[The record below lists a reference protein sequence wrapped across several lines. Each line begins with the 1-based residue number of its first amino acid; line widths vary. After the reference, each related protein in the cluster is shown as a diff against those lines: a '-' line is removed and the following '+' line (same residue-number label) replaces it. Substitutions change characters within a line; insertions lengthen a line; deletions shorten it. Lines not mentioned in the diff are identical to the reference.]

1 MITKELINPKT
12 IVVVGGSN
20 TIQKPGGKVLKNLID
35 NGFDVGNLLAV
46 NPKEDNI
53 QGIKTFK
60 SVEDLPQV
68 DLAIIAIAAK
78 YTVDTVRILAEQKN
92 TKAFIILSAG
102 YSEESEEGGKLEQV
116 IVEIINKNNGS
127 LIGPNCIGVMNYNYA
142 GVFTTPIP
150 KLDPQGVDFIS
161 GSGATAVFIME
172 AGIPKGLKFAS
183 VYSVG
188 NSAQLGVEDVLEY
201 MDESFDSAT
210 SPKVKLLYL
219 ESIKNPQK
227 LLKHAQSLI
236 QKGAKIAAIKSGAS
250 EAGSRAASSHTG
262 ALAGSDVAVDSL
274 FRKAGIVRCYGREEL
289 TTVASVFMHPEV
301 AGKNIAIITHAGGPA
316 VMLTDTLSNSG
327 LSVPHIEGEKADIL
341 LEKLFPG
348 SAVGN
353 PIDFLATGTAEQLGH
368 IIDAV
373 NNDFDHIDAMV
384 VIFGSPGLFDVYD
397 VYELLDE
404 KMKHTKKPI
413 FPVLPSIINVK
424 DEIQFFIDKGRIAFT
439 DEVIFGQAF
448 SKVVNNQIRN
458 KAMANTNRMQITV
471 DTAAIRQIIDET
483 KTDGYL
489 APEKVQV
496 LLDAAGIT
504 RAGEEVATEKSDAIA
519 KAKKMG
525 YPIVM
530 KVVGPVHK
538 SDVGGVM
545 LNIDNDDSVAENFDK
560 MMKILDATGVLMQP
574 MLSGTELFLGVKQ
587 EGNSGHLIF
596 CGLGGIFVEVLK
608 DVQNS
613 IAPISLLEAKEMIQ
627 NLNGYKIIKGVRGQI
642 PVNEDLYAEFIVRLS
657 KLVEAAPEISE
668 MDVNPLIAFDNQIV
682 AVDARILLEVSIS

>member
-1 MITKELINPKT
+1 MITQELINPKT
-12 IVVVGGSN
+12 IVVIGGSN
-20 TIQKPGGKVLKNLID
+20 TVQKPGGKVLKNLID
-35 NGFDVGNLLAV
+35 NGFDTENLFTV

-60 SVEDLPQV
+60 SVEDLPQI

-102 YSEESEEGGKLEQV
+102 YSEESKEGGKLEQE
-116 IVEIINKNNGS
+116 IVEIINQHNGS

-150 KLDPQGVDFIS
+150 KLDPEGVDFIS

-201 MDESFDSAT
+201 MDESFDPTT

-219 ESIKNPQK
+219 ESIKKPQK

-236 QKGAKIAAIKSGAS
+236 RKGAKIAAIKSGTS

-301 AGKNIAIITHAGGPA
+301 TGKNIAIITHAGGPA

-327 LSVPHIEGEKADIL
+327 LSVPHIEGEKADAL

-397 VYELLDE
+397 VYTLLDD
-404 KMKHTKKPI
+404 KMKNTKKPI

-448 SKVVNNQIRN
+448 SKVVNNQMRN
-458 KAMANTNRMQITV
+458 KALTKTDSTQITV

-483 KTDGYL
+483 KTEGYL
-489 APEKVQV
+489 SPQKVQA

-504 RAGEEVATEKSDAIA
+504 RAGEEVATKKSDAIA
-519 KAKKMG
+519 KAKKLG

-538 SDVGGVM
+538 SDVGGVA
-545 LNIDNDDSVAENFDK
+545 LNIDNDNTVAETFDK
-560 MMKILDATGVLMQP
+560 MMNIPDATGVLMQP
-574 MLSGTELFLGVKQ
+574 MLSGTELFLGVKK
-587 EGNSGHLIF
+587 EDDFGHLIF

-613 IAPISLLEAKEMIQ
+613 LAPISLPEAKEMIR
-627 NLNGYKIIKGVRGQI
+627 NLNGYKIIKGVRGQT
-642 PVNEDLYAEFIVRLS
+642 PVNEDLYSEFIVRLS
-657 KLVEAAPEISE
+657 KLVETAPEITE
-668 MDVNPLIAFDNQIV
+668 MDVNPLIAFDNKIV
-682 AVDARILLEVSIS
+682 AVDARIKLG

>member
-1 MITKELINPKT
+1 MVTKELINPKT
-12 IVVVGGSN
+12 IVVIGGSN

-35 NGFDVGNLLAV
+35 NGFDTNNLFTV

-78 YTVDTVRILAEQKN
+78 YTVDTIRILAEQKD

-102 YSEESEEGGKLEQV
+102 YSEESEEGAKLEHE
-116 IVEIINKNNGS
+116 IVDIINRNNGS

-150 KLDPQGVDFIS
+150 KLDPQGVDFVS

-188 NSAQLGVEDVLEY
+188 NSAQLGVEDILEY
-201 MDESFDSAT
+201 MDKSFDPTT

-219 ESIKNPQK
+219 ESIKKPKK

-236 QKGAKIAAIKSGAS
+236 RKGAKIAAIKSGTS

-301 AGKNIAIITHAGGPA
+301 TGKNIAIITHAGGPA
-316 VMLTDTLSNSG
+316 VMLTDTLSNNG
-327 LSVPHIEGEKADIL
+327 LSVPHIEGKKADAL

-373 NNDFDHIDAMV
+373 NNDFDNIDAMV

-448 SKVVNNQIRN
+448 AKMVNNQMRN
-458 KAMANTNRMQITV
+458 KILANAGNDNITV
-471 DTAAIRQIIDET
+471 ETAAIRQIIDNT
-483 KTDGYL
+483 NIDGYL
-489 APEKVQV
+489 SPEKVQT

-504 RAGEEVATEKSDAIA
+504 RAGEEVATKKSDAIA
-519 KAKKMG
+519 KAKKLG

-538 SDVGGVM
+538 SDVGGV
-545 LNIDNDDSVAENFDK
+545 
-560 MMKILDATGVLMQP
+560 
-574 MLSGTELFLGVKQ
+574 
-587 EGNSGHLIF
+587 
-596 CGLGGIFVEVLK
+596 
-608 DVQNS
+608 
-613 IAPISLLEAKEMIQ
+613 
-627 NLNGYKIIKGVRGQI
+627 
-642 PVNEDLYAEFIVRLS
+642 
-657 KLVEAAPEISE
+657 
-668 MDVNPLIAFDNQIV
+668 
-682 AVDARILLEVSIS
+682 